1 MFTGIVVAACE
12 VVATEQGEEVRS
24 ILVNLSGHDEDLE
37 IGASVAIDGVCMTV
51 VSSQNGQVKFEAIP
65 ETLDRTTIGFL
76 RQGSRVNIERSLRM
90 GDELGGHLLSG
101 HIMGLGEIKTST
113 EVGEGLD
120 ITIAAPE
127 SMMKYI
133 HEKGYIGLNGA
144 SLTIGEV
151 QQNEFNIHLIPETLR
166 LTTFATATDGGLVNI
181 EIDAMTQTI
190 VATVERMMK
199 QENGGGH
206 VWASE

>member
-1 MFTGIVVAACE
+1 MFTGIV
-12 VVATEQGEEVRS
+12 QGKGVLRS
-24 ILVNLSGHDEDLE
+24 IEHNDAVWTYQIDLPDAGGLQR
-37 IGASVAIDGVCMTV
+37 GASVAINGICLTATDMDGQC
-51 VSSQNGQVKFEAIP
+51 VSFDVIE
-65 ETLDRTTIGFL
+65 ETLSRTNLSQLQAGDE
-76 RQGSRVNIERSLRM
+76 VNVERSLKM

-101 HIMGLGEIKTST
+101 HIMGLGEIKKLT

-120 ITIAAPE
+120 LAIEAPQ

-144 SLTIGEV
+144 SLTIGSV
-151 QQNEFNIHLIPETLR
+151 SKNRFNIHLIPETLR
-166 LTTFATATDGGLVNI
+166 LTTFGTVVNGGLVNI

-199 QENGGGH
+199 QENGGGR
-206 VWASE
+206 A